1 MTPKIKKYLDKH
13 PQLTVVGLL
22 IIFSGVLFLLAFGS
36 VKQKQL
42 HLQEGQPAEETIRAT
57 KTVENVSET
66 DNKRKLAEEAVV
78 PEYNYQPEMKETQIG
93 YVETLF
99 QLIAAADE
107 EVEDTYQEKVA
118 KLTPAEVQQ
127 KKVAAPGAEEKI
139 AALKSKFETADE
151 NMLAFF
157 QSLPEAFFTEIFGL
171 STEERQ
177 TVEQQTISLLDTY
190 MAERIRQTSLNQ
202 KKQGAIFDLQLTD
215 LAANLQQE
223 VRYLLNQSIVV
234 NEFYN
239 EKKTEELK
247 KEARDA
253 VSPVMIYQGEII
265 VREGNQI
272 DSKAL
277 TKLELLGMTKQNTSI
292 FPLLSLGLLL
302 VFQSGVLW
310 FLLAKQEKKERLR
323 LMLIYASVMMASVA
337 VMKLFQLFHTEQ
349 LNYLP
354 QIFPV
359 AFAPLVLT
367 IFANRR
373 LGVLATIFQM
383 VMAYF
388 LYFSSVGTTY
398 LLVIGAIYLFNGA
411 MATMVQRKALASQ
424 VGAAFVWLILFPF
437 FFNFIMI
444 IYQGM
449 SLADGNTL
457 MTLLCGFVG
466 SSLAYL
472 LSVGLHPYIEL
483 VLKDDSDIV
492 LNELSNPNHPLLKEL
507 LEEAPG
513 TYHHSM
519 MVANL
524 SANAVAEIGGRSLM
538 TRVACYY
545 HDIGKVKHPNFFVEN
560 LPTGAENPHNF
571 LLPEDSKQ
579 IIFAHVTDGV
589 KTLESYHMPKSVI
602 DICWQHHGTTLMRY
616 FYVKA
621 KEKNPDTKEAD
632 FRYPGPK
639 PQTREAAVVSIA
651 DSCEAAVRAMN
662 QPTPEQIQKFVHNL
676 IADRLSDGQLDECGL
691 TMKEIRT
698 MEKSLIGGLGST
710 FHSRI
715 QYPTLKKEDPN
726 KEEN

>member
-1 MTPKIKKYLDKH
+1 MALKIKKYLEQH
-13 PQLTVVGLL
+13 QRLTIIGLL
-22 IIFSGVLFLLAFGS
+22 ILFSGVLFLLAFGS

-42 HLQEGQPAEETIRAT
+42 HLQEGQPAEETIRAN
-57 KTVENVSET
+57 KTIENVAET
-66 DNKRKLAEEAVV
+66 ENKRKLAEEAVV
-78 PEYNYQPEMKETQIG
+78 PEYSYQPEMKDTQVN

-99 QLIAAADE
+99 QLIDAADE
-107 EVEDTYQEKVA
+107 EVEDSYQEKIA
-118 KLTPAEVQQ
+118 KLTPEEVQQ
-127 KKVAAPGAEEKI
+127 KKVATPSIEEKI
-139 AALKSKFETADE
+139 AVLKSKFETADE

-157 QSLPEAFFTEIFGL
+157 QSLPAAFFKEIFSL
-171 STEERQ
+171 SKENRQ
-177 TVEQQTISLLDTY
+177 LVEQQTVSLLDTY
-190 MAERIRQTSLNQ
+190 MSERIRQATLSQ
-202 KKQGAIFDLQLTD
+202 KKQSAIFELQLTD
-215 LAANLQQE
+215 LPTDLQQE
-223 VRYLLNQSIVV
+223 VRYLLNQGIVV

-247 KEARDA
+247 KEARDS

-277 TKLELLGMTKQNTSI
+277 NKLELLGMTKQSTSI
-292 FPLLSLGLLL
+292 FPLISLGLLL
-302 VFQSGVLW
+302 IFQSVVLGL
-310 FLLAKQEKKERLR
+310 LLAKQEKQDQLR
-323 LMLIYASVMMASVA
+323 FLVMYVSVMMVSVA

-354 QIFPV
+354 QLFPA

-373 LGVLATIFQM
+373 LGILAVIFQ
-383 VMAYF
+383 VVLAYF

-398 LLVIGAIYLFNGA
+398 LLVIGAVYLFNGA
-411 MATMVQRKALASQ
+411 MAIMLKRKALSSQ
-424 VGAAFVWLILFPF
+424 TGIAFIWLILFPV
-437 FFNFIMI
+437 FFNSIML
-444 IYQGM
+444 IYQGL
-449 SLADGNTL
+449 SLTDSSSL

-466 SSLAYL
+466 CGLAYL

-507 LEEAPG
+507 LEKAPG

-545 HDIGKVKHPNFFVEN
+545 HDIGKIKHPSFFVEN
-560 LPTGAENPHNF
+560 LPAGTENPHNF
-571 LLPEDSKQ
+571 LLPEDSKK

-589 KTLESYHMPKSVI
+589 KILESYHMPKSVI

-651 DSCEAAVRAMN
+651 DSCEAAIRAMK

-676 IADRLSDGQLDECGL
+676 ITDRINDGELDECNL
-691 TMKEIRT
+691 TLKEIRII
-698 MEKSLIGGLGST
+698 EKSLIGGLGST

-715 QYPTLKKEDPN
+715 QYPSLKKENLN
-726 KEEN
+726 KEGI